1 VKNKI
6 LIFFRLMK
14 LRWTIIFV
22 SLLLIIAALWLFQ
35 QNPPPKVEMTDYVPS
50 DTLIY
55 LETNDLPAVLESFT
69 KTESWK
75 NLAPHYEISASFGE
89 FGWLSRLSSQTG
101 FGSAETVVLGR
112 SQIAVA
118 VFGIKAADADT
129 ALKIRP
135 RYAVVIE
142 TKTDESRAMAF
153 VEKQVGEIVKKNLG
167 EMPPEKS
174 EKDGA
179 KWLIWRKNERQFLA
193 AVSGSRAIV
202 GNDEEAVKNCLAVQR
217 GEKSSLSGN
226 QNLKFLRDKA
236 VRENALTFGFVT
248 SEGLKQITEI
258 AGIFLAGQLS
268 DSTSSASLFAQTM
281 PAFLQNT
288 VRALAWDSK
297 LENNKIK
304 DSYLLVMP
312 PDLVSQLREPLKTNS
327 ENSVNFAEFL
337 PPNIYSVTRYS
348 LQNPSKAW
356 RGVMF
361 AMSGKMDGL
370 SAVMF
375 NSTADNLLFPYGIE
389 DANAFLSAVGNEIYT
404 IRLDEEDGKTVALVK
419 PKETEKI
426 KQIVFRNLGSS
437 TPAEEKIGEMTLLT
451 NAQKNDWAAAFV
463 GDLLLFGKAENVRLC
478 LQAKVNKQNL
488 SLSNKTQNDAFIKTW
503 TTDNDSVRDFL
514 QAVAK
519 KKISEPPNQNPA
531 VFAVTETNLKPE
543 GIERT
548 VVSDFGLLGTLIVAI
563 TQN

>member
-1 VKNKI
+1 
-6 LIFFRLMK
+6 MK

>member
-1 VKNKI
+1 MKNKI

-75 NLAPHYEISASFGE
+75 NMAPHYEISASFGE

-437 TPAEEKIGEMTLLT
+437 TPAEEKIGDMTLLT

-519 KKISEPPNQNPA
+519 KKISEPPNQNQA

>member
-1 VKNKI
+1 
-6 LIFFRLMK
+6 MK

-75 NLAPHYEISASFGE
+75 NMAPHYEISASFGE

-514 QAVAK
+514 LAVAK